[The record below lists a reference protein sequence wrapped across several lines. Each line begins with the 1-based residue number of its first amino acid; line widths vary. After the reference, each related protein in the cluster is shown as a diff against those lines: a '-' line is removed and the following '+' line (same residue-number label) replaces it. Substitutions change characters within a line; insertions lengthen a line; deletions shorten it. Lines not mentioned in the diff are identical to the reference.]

1 MAVRI
6 QLDERT
12 TLTSETS
19 AGVLEWFGY
28 PEKNSFEDIQ
38 ETIMQHYELKKSEP
52 TDVLICEKHNP
63 LFNPAVYVLKHISE
77 GIEVPL
83 KPNQYGIV
91 AVEQL

>member
-19 AGVLEWFGY
+19 AGILEWFGY
-28 PEKNSFEDIQ
+28 PEKNSFEDVQ
-38 ETIMQHYELKKSEP
+38 EIIMRHYELKKSEP
-52 TDVLICEKHNP
+52 TDVLCNEEHNV
-63 LFNPAVYVLKHISE
+63 LFKLTTYVLKHISE

-83 KPNQYGIV
+83 KPDQNGIV
-91 AVEQL
+91 AVKQL

>member
-38 ETIMQHYELKKSEP
+38 EIIMRHYELKKSEP
-52 TDVLICEKHNP
+52 TDVLFGEKHNP
-63 LFNPAVYVLKHISE
+63 LFKNTAYVLKHISE
-77 GIEVPL
+77 RMEVPL
-83 KPNQYGIV
+83 QPDQNGIV
-91 AVEQL
+91 AVKQL